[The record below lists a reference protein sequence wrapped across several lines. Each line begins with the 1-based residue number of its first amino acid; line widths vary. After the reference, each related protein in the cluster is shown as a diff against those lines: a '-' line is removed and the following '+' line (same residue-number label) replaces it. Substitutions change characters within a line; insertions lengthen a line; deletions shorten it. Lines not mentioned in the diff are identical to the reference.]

1 VISTNYTCSFED
13 NIISTNQ
20 SGVSVYD
27 LWNKVIN
34 YDRREWIVSLMEFN
48 AIFND
53 ISIISWQSVLF
64 VEEIGVPG
72 ENHRPAASHRQSL
85 SHNVESIMKI

>member
-1 VISTNYTCSFED
+1 MVQFMRKNHSR
-13 NIISTNQ
+13 
-20 SGVSVYD
+20 GVSVYD

-64 VEEIGVPG
+64 VEEIGGPG
-72 ENHRPAASHRQSL
+72 ENHRPVTSH
-85 SHNVESIMKI
+85 

>member
-1 VISTNYTCSFED
+1 MVQFMRKNHSR
-13 NIISTNQ
+13 
-20 SGVSVYD
+20 GVAVYD

-48 AIFND
+48 AMFND

-64 VEEIGVPG
+64 VEEIGGPG
-72 ENHRPAASHRQSL
+72 ENHRPVTSH
-85 SHNVESIMKI
+85 

>member
-1 VISTNYTCSFED
+1 MVIGFTTTYA
-13 NIISTNQ
+13 I
-20 SGVSVYD
+20 GVSVYD

-64 VEEIGVPG
+64 VEEIGGPG
-72 ENHRPAASHRQSL
+72 ENHRPAL
-85 SHNVESIMKI
+85 LLW